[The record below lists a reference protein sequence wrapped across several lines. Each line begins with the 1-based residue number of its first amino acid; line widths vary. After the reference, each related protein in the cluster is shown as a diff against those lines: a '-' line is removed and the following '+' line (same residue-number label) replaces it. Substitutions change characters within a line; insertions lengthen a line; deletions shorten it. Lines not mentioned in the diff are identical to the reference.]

1 MAKCMHCHIEV
12 LDETEVCPLCRS
24 ILEQTESME
33 NMYPNIRS
41 RFKWLKLASRI
52 YFFCVLLVSA
62 VLLGIDIRLGTKVW
76 WSIIVGGG
84 LFYSYLVLRYAI
96 LGQSGY
102 RGKVLVL
109 SVMAVLVA
117 VAIDFASGY
126 RGWSIDYVLPGGILL
141 VDAIV
146 LGCMICNRR
155 SWHSYMLWQ
164 LGMILCSLIPAVL
177 YLLELEHN
185 ATLAFLPLSVS
196 VAIFLGTII
205 IGDRKA
211 RQELA
216 RRFHF

>member
-1 MAKCMHCHIEV
+1 MAKCMQCQIEV
-12 LDETEVCPLCRS
+12 LDETEVCPLCRA
-24 ILEQTESME
+24 ILEQSEPME

-41 RFKWLKLASRI
+41 RFKWLKLVSRI
-52 YFFCVLLVSA
+52 YFFCVLLVSV
-62 VLLGIDIRLGTKVW
+62 VLLGIDIRLGTQVW
-76 WSIIVGGG
+76 WSIIVGCA
-84 LFYSYLVLRYAI
+84 LLYSYLVLRYAV

-109 SVMAVLVA
+109 AVMAVLMA

-126 RGWSIDYVLPGGILL
+126 RGWSVDYVLPGGVLA

-155 SWHSYMLWQ
+155 SWQSYMLWQ

-177 YLLELEHN
+177 YLLGLEHN
-185 ATLAFLPLSVS
+185 EYLAFLPLAVS
-196 VAIFLGTII
+196 VAIFLGTVI

-211 RQELA
+211 RMELA